1 MHRGE
6 ELLLRWKW
14 KIALLLCLMG
24 AALFTAA
31 EALRSLRSTPGES
44 FPQELYA
51 PFARHAETAA
61 YFLRAEDGYVGVFPS
76 SRGREPLRVTR
87 IELRGLRR
95 VDRAMIE
102 AGLPVRSRQE
112 LLQLLEDLG
121 S

>member
-1 MHRGE
+1 M
-6 ELLLRWKW
+6 RWKW
-14 KIALLLCLMG
+14 KVALLLCLVG
-24 AALFTAA
+24 AAMFIAV
-31 EALRSLRSTPGES
+31 EALRSLRRTPGEA
-44 FPQELYA
+44 FPEELYA
-51 PFARHAETAA
+51 PFARHADSAA
-61 YFLRAEDGYVGVFPS
+61 FFLRAEDGYVGVFPS

>member
-1 MHRGE
+1 M
-6 ELLLRWKW
+6 KV

-24 AALFTAA
+24 AALFTGA
-31 EALRSLRSTPGES
+31 EALRSLRSAPGES
-44 FPQELYA
+44 FPEELYA
-51 PFARHAETAA
+51 PFARNADRAA
-61 YFLRAEDGYVGVFPS
+61 YFLRSNEGFVGVFS
-76 SRGREPLRVTR
+76 SAAGREPLRVTA
-87 IELRGLRR
+87 IELRSLRR